1 MVAVLLPLVG
11 HVGKVQWRVARAVYV
26 EPPGGGTKPWVEV
39 TWLWAELDRKHDDSG
54 DKFTYPHS
62 KFPVRPC
69 FYSLGVVF

>member
-1 MVAVLLPLVG
+1 
-11 HVGKVQWRVARAVYV
+11 V